1 MLYDGIFQFNNVLGG
16 LNEIVD
22 WIESTFERISSI
34 FADVDFTILY
44 DWLPSDISGVITAI
58 IAVLLFLALFGL
70 LRRIL
75 FFLG

>member
-1 MLYDGIFQFNNVLGG
+1 MFDNIFQFNNVLAG
-16 LNEIVD
+16 LNEVVD
-22 WIESTFERISSI
+22 WIESTFESISSI

-44 DWLPSDISGVITAI
+44 SWLPSDIVAVITAI
-58 IAVLLFLALFGL
+58 IAVLLFLAVFGL

>member
-1 MLYDGIFQFNNVLGG
+1 MFNNIIQFGNVLSA
-16 LNEIVD
+16 LDDIVD
-22 WIESTFERISSI
+22 WIQNTFERIANI

-44 DWLPSDISGVITAI
+44 NWLPSDIVAVITAI
-58 IAVLLFLALFGL
+58 IAVLLFLAVFGL

>member
-1 MLYDGIFQFNNVLGG
+1 MFQNIFDFNNVLGS
-16 LNEIVD
+16 LNDIVEFVSD
-22 WIESTFERISSI
+22 TFESISSI

-44 DWLPSDISGVITAI
+44 SWLPSDIVGVITAI

-70 LRRIL
+70 LRRLL

>member
-1 MLYDGIFQFNNVLGG
+1 MFQNIIQFDNVITG
-16 LNEIVD
+16 LQGVVD
-22 WIESTFERISSI
+22 WISNTFDSISSI

-44 DWLPSDISGVITAI
+44 SWLPSDISSVITAI

>member
-1 MLYDGIFQFNNVLGG
+1 MFNNIIQFNNVLNA
-16 LNEIVD
+16 LEDIVD
-22 WIESTFERISSI
+22 WISDTFDRISSI

-44 DWLPSDISGVITAI
+44 NWLPSDIVAVITAI
-58 IAVLLFLALFGL
+58 IAVLLFLAVFGL

>member
-1 MLYDGIFQFNNVLGG
+1 MFQNIIQFGNVLTG
-16 LNEIVD
+16 LQGVVD
-22 WIESTFERISSI
+22 WISNTFDSIRSI

-44 DWLPSDISGVITAI
+44 RWLPSDIVAVITAI
-58 IAVLLFLALFGL
+58 IAVLLFLAIFGL